1 MKVCSASPCNP
12 FLVVDVPPVS
22 SSVVICKEIYLITIG
37 LTEANV
43 ATVLAG
49 WLSK

>member
-1 MKVCSASPCNP
+1 MEHLKVW
-12 FLVVDVPPVS
+12 LLIRDITMS
-22 SSVVICKEIYLITIG
+22 SSVVIYKEIYLITIG